1 MYILI
6 EKKNRKI
13 NNIQLKHSFNNLSKI
28 NNNINYSNN
37 ENKEICTSKNK
48 ITIPMK
54 YNLFSQL
61 SNIKTLNLKNS
72 SLKLNYP
79 NIMNEKEDNNKFQK
93 YFNDTIKNPSWYN
106 YFHYKLFDNCGEEV
120 SKLNNYAKNIIKI
133 K

>member
-1 MYILI
+1 MFILI

-93 YFNDTIKNPSWYN
+93 YFNDTIKTLLGIIIFIIN
-106 YFHYKLFDNCGEEV
+106 YLIIVEKRY
-120 SKLNNYAKNIIKI
+120 LN
-133 K
+133 